1 MGSNPIR
8 HTNNI
13 GNNMLINKET
23 IALDL
28 DDEVL
33 EQLNLLATENKV
45 TIDEVIEHILR
56 AEIARIEAEKK
67 AELQE
72 CIGNLLSMVDQLTG
86 PGRHYYGQTPDWYV
100 YSAALACDIPIRD
113 KTPIEWPTMEPVEG
127 PEVTFEFG
135 D

>member
-86 PGRHYYGQTPDWYV
+86 PGRHYYGQT
-100 YSAALACDIPIRD
+100 LIGMF
-113 KTPIEWPTMEPVEG
+113 TQQH
-127 PEVTFEFG
+127 
-135 D
+135 

>member
-1 MGSNPIR
+1 
-8 HTNNI
+8 
-13 GNNMLINKET
+13 MLINKET